1 MEQFLSQFVGFF
13 EGIGLLFVSNGEIGL
28 LAYSFL
34 KAFLPMLSVE
44 VVQIPLTLITPD
56 KWVAFALLTI
66 VGTIVGSA
74 LGYFLG
80 MKLGTPILRKIAKPS
95 TIKMGHRMLDQYGVV
110 AVGIG
115 SLLPIPDF
123 LVIYLA
129 GMVRMN
135 FWKFMVVN
143 AVARS
148 LRSFLFGYGTF
159 VFGAEMSKHMN
170 VDAILLYI
178 IGPIILIY
186 IGYKLWSNRR
196 EKRRALAEEQKEA
209 EANELDS

>member
-1 MEQFLSQFVGFF
+1 MEQFLSQIVGFF
-13 EGIGLLFVSNGEIGL
+13 EAIGMFFVNNGEIGL
-28 LAYSFL
+28 LVYSFL

-44 VVQIPLTLITPD
+44 VVQIPLTLIMPE
-56 KWVAFALLTI
+56 KWVLFAVLGI
-66 VGTIVGSA
+66 VGTILGSA

-80 MKLGTPILRKIAKPS
+80 MKLGTPLLRKIAKPN
-95 TIKMGHRMLDQYGVV
+95 TIKAGHKMLDQYGVV
-110 AVGIG
+110 AIAIG

-143 AVARS
+143 GAARA

-159 VFGAEMSKHMN
+159 VFGAEMSKYMN

-186 IGYKLWSNRR
+186 IGYKIWSGRR
-196 EKRRALAEEQKEA
+196 EKKRALAEEQKEA
-209 EANELDS
+209 AAGELDN